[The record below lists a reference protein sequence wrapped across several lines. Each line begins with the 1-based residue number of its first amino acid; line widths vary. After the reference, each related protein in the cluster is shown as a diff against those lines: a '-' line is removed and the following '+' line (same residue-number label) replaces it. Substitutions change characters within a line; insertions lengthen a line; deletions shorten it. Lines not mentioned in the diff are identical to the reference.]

1 MESTNE
7 IQKNKLITKIKI
19 MNIIYGWQIKSVRVR
34 VRVMK
39 FISTQDR

>member
-19 MNIIYGWQIKSVRVR
+19 INIINGWQIRSVRVR